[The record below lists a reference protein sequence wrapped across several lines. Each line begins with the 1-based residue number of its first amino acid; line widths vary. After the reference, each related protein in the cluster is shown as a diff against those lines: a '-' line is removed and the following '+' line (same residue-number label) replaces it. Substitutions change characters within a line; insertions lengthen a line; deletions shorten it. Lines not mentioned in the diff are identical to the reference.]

1 MSPTAPFLQQVAAYY
16 YQQGADQLAKLR
28 FIFPSKRAITF
39 FRHHL
44 SQLATERPLFAPRME
59 TVSDFVRQLHPEVQ
73 VLDKTA
79 LLFELYQCY
88 RDVRSERGETSE
100 SFDDFLYWGNI
111 ILKDFETCDRYL
123 VRTDHLYRNLRD
135 LKEISDD
142 FSYLDEEART
152 LIQRFWGELPSL
164 QSLQDE
170 DDDLPK
176 KRFLS
181 FWECLSPLYD
191 RFTDRLKE
199 LGYVYDGQLYR
210 WAAEHSDQ
218 VLDRIAEGEHLIF
231 VGLFYLTPSERKL
244 FKTLKTAGR
253 AAFCWDAAVEVVH
266 DATHPASRYFK
277 KLLTDFGQVEGAW
290 KEGAP
295 GKHLPKDIQVIEC
308 SSLLAQV
315 KGLPSLLQEMN
326 LSSESEC
333 LQAAII
339 LPDEG
344 LLLPTAS
351 SIPEDI
357 GSINITLG
365 YPLDRTS
372 IALMIK
378 RWIALITLNLKRRE
392 SSVRYPA
399 DQLLSLLG
407 QGLITAHCPEAT
419 LLMERIRRSKRFFIP
434 VQELWE
440 TKVTKSTQ
448 ANESALLHMLL
459 DPLTAESNPL
469 QRIEA
474 VLRHLIQSAQERAQ
488 STDSATESDSIPEEI
503 EDNTSE
509 GLSPFDLEFIHHY
522 LRLINRL
529 QGLIEQHQ
537 MLLGHEAMIHLL
549 EGLVGTVTIPF
560 EGDPLQGLQVM
571 GLLETRLLHFPT
583 MVYLSAQ
590 EGALPPKQY
599 SDTLI
604 PYTLRQGFG
613 LPTGRAEEDPGQDY
627 TFFQSIARAEQLT
640 FVVAPSSDGYNL
652 GEESRYISLLQYI
665 YGCPIKRRPL
675 HLEARVEE
683 PTPIIK
689 QKEGELWDAF
699 VKSTTTAPSK
709 GNDLKDVRPLSPS
722 KLSTYISCPLRF
734 YYEAICHYREQ
745 DSPSL
750 LLASNEFG
758 TVLHRVMEE
767 FYRDLTQSTKGKE
780 ERRLTFTTITQ
791 EMIDRQL
798 KRTGELSRRVK
809 SAYCAELKLDP
820 NRPLSSLSN
829 IYCQTIERYA
839 RELLTWDS
847 THADFRY
854 AASERKVYA
863 AFKLSETKTV
873 YFGGIIDRID
883 EVDGQYR
890 VVDYKTGSAKISIS
904 VPQGADSAFRW
915 VEQLAIP
922 DNKAI
927 LQTLIYCAGL
937 AQTDGLD
944 ESKIHPAIFRFKGGD
959 GLMKMKT
966 SYKPLITIPQ
976 EGEKRTKIEASY
988 HEMKE
993 AFEPFLIEEILSP
1006 LYDTSIPFVQ
1016 TEDPKQCSHCP
1027 FALSCGR

>member
-1 MSPTAPFLQQVAAYY
+1 MMSHTAPFLHQVAAHY
-16 YQQGADQLAKLR
+16 YQQGANQLSKCR

-44 SQLATERPLFAPRME
+44 SQLATDRPLFAPRME
-59 TVSDFVRQLHPEVQ
+59 TVSDFVRQLHPEAQ

-88 RDVRSERGETSE
+88 RAVRSERGESSE
-100 SFDDFLYWGNI
+100 SFDEFLYWGNI

-135 LKEISDD
+135 FKEISDD
-142 FSYLDEEART
+142 FSYLDDEARA

-164 QSLQDE
+164 QSLNEE
-170 DDDLPK
+170 DDESPK

-181 FWECLSPLYD
+181 FWECLHPLYD
-191 RFTDRLKE
+191 RFTARLHE
-199 LGYVYDGQLYR
+199 LGYVYDGLLYR
-210 WAAEHSDQ
+210 WAAEHPEL
-218 VLDRIAEGEHLIF
+218 VLDQLEEGEQLVF

-266 DATHPASRYFK
+266 DATHPASKYFQ
-277 KLLTDFGQVEGAW
+277 KLLKDFGQVEGAW
-290 KEGAP
+290 KDGAP
-295 GKHLPKDIQVIEC
+295 GKHLPQEIQVIEC

-326 LSSESEC
+326 LSSDSEC
-333 LQAAII
+333 LETAII

-372 IALMIK
+372 IALMLK
-378 RWIALITLNLKRRE
+378 RWITLITLNLKRRE

-419 LLMERIRRSKRFFIP
+419 QLMERIRKSKRFFLP
-434 VQELWE
+434 AKDLWQQE
-440 TKVTKSTQ
+440 
-448 ANESALLHMLL
+448 NESILLHLLL
-459 DPLTAESNPL
+459 DPLSEESDPL

-474 VLRHLIQSAQERAQ
+474 LLTHLIQRAQEVATPREPA
-488 STDSATESDSIPEEI
+488 SSDSALGEE
-503 EDNTSE
+503 ERRDYE
-509 GLSPFDLEFIHHY
+509 GISPFDLEFIHHY

-529 QGLIEQHQ
+529 QGLIELHQ
-537 MLLGHEAMIHLL
+537 MQLGHEAMIHLL

-604 PYTLRQGFG
+604 PYTLRRGFG
-613 LPTGRAEEDPGQDY
+613 LPTGRADEDPGQDY
-627 TFFQSIARAEQLT
+627 TFFQSIARAKQLT
-640 FVVAPSSDGYNL
+640 FVVAPNSEGYNL

-665 YGCPIKRRPL
+665 YGCTIQRRPL
-675 HLEARVEE
+675 HLEAQVEE
-683 PTPIIK
+683 TMPIIK
-689 QKEGELWDAF
+689 QKEGALWDAF
-699 VKSTTTAPSK
+699 VKRTTTDPRTATEQ
-709 GNDLKDVRPLSPS
+709 KDISPLSPS
-722 KLSTYISCPLRF
+722 SLSKYVACPLRF
-734 YYEAICHYREQ
+734 YYEYICRYREPE
-745 DSPSL
+745 SPNL
-750 LLASNEFG
+750 LLAANEFG
-758 TVLHRVMEE
+758 TILHRVMEE
-767 FYRDLTQSTKGKE
+767 CYRDLTQRTKE
-780 ERRLTFTTITQ
+780 VAAERLTFTTITQ
-791 EMIDRQL
+791 EMIEKFL
-798 KRTGELSRRVK
+798 KSKGELSRRVK
-809 SAYCAELKLDP
+809 SVYCRELKLDP
-820 NRPLSSLSN
+820 KRPLSSLSS

-839 RELLTWDS
+839 RELLTWDNAH
-847 THADFRY
+847 TDFGY
-854 AASERKVYA
+854 AASERQVYA
-863 AFKLSETKTV
+863 AFQLPDATTV
-873 YFGGIIDRID
+873 YFGGTIDRID
-883 EVDGQYR
+883 EVEGRYR
-890 VVDYKTGSAKISIS
+890 VVDYKTGGDKISIS
-904 VPQGADSAFRW
+904 KSQGAGSDFRW
-915 VEQLAIP
+915 VDKLSDP
-922 DNKAI
+922 DYKAI

-937 AQTDGLD
+937 EQTEGLD
-944 ESKIHPAIFRFKGGD
+944 ERKIHPAIFRFRGGD
-959 GLMKMKT
+959 GLMKLTTK
-966 SYKPLITIPQ
+966 YQPLISLPV
-976 EGEKRTKIEASY
+976 GEKQAKEAVSY
-988 HEMKE
+988 HEMKDS
-993 AFEPFLIEEILSP
+993 FEPFLIEEILTG
-1006 LYDTSIPFVQ
+1006 LYDTEVPFTQ
-1016 TEDPKQCSHCP
+1016 SEDLKPCRYCP

>member
-1 MSPTAPFLQQVAAYY
+1 MMSHTAPFLHQVATHY
-16 YQQGADQLAKLR
+16 YQQGANQLSKCR

-44 SQLATERPLFAPRME
+44 SQLATDQPLFAPRME
-59 TVSDFVRQLHPEVQ
+59 TVSDFVRQLHPEAQ

-88 RDVRSERGETSE
+88 RAIRSERGETSE
-100 SFDDFLYWGNI
+100 SFDEFLYWGNI

-135 LKEISDD
+135 FKEISDD
-142 FSYLDEEART
+142 FSYLDDEARA

-164 QSLQDE
+164 QSLKEENDE
-170 DDDLPK
+170 SPK

-181 FWECLSPLYD
+181 FWECLHPLYN
-191 RFTDRLKE
+191 RFTARLYE
-199 LGYVYDGQLYR
+199 LGYVYDGLLYR
-210 WAAEHSDQ
+210 WAAEHPEH
-218 VLDRIAEGEHLIF
+218 VLDQLEEGERLVF

-244 FKTLKTAGR
+244 FKTLKTSGR

-266 DATHPASRYFK
+266 DATHPASKYFQ
-277 KLLTDFGQVEGAW
+277 KLLKDFGQVEGTW
-290 KEGAP
+290 KDGAP
-295 GKHLPKDIQVIEC
+295 GKHLPQEIQVIEC

-315 KGLPSLLQEMN
+315 KGLPSLLQEMD
-326 LSSESEC
+326 LSSDSEC
-333 LQAAII
+333 LETAII

-365 YPLDRTS
+365 YPLDRTP
-372 IALMIK
+372 IALMLK
-378 RWIALITLNLKRRE
+378 RWIALLTLNLKRRE

-419 LLMERIRRSKRFFIP
+419 QLMERIRKSKRFFLP
-434 VQELWE
+434 AKDLWQQE
-440 TKVTKSTQ
+440 
-448 ANESALLHMLL
+448 NESVLLHLLL
-459 DPLTAESNPL
+459 DPLSEESDPL

-474 VLRHLIQSAQERAQ
+474 LLTHLIQRAQERARE
-488 STDSATESDSIPEEI
+488 DASDDELTPSDVPLEKEER
-503 EDNTSE
+503 ENNE

-537 MLLGHEAMIHLL
+537 MQLGHEAMIHLL

-604 PYTLRQGFG
+604 PYTLRRGFG
-613 LPTGRAEEDPGQDY
+613 LPTGRADEDPGQDY
-627 TFFQSIARAEQLT
+627 TFFQSIARAKQLT
-640 FVVAPSSDGYNL
+640 FVVAPNSEGYNL

-665 YGCPIKRRPL
+665 YGCTIQRRPL
-675 HLEARVEE
+675 HLEAQVEE
-683 PTPIIK
+683 TMPIIK
-689 QKEGELWDAF
+689 QKEGALWDAF
-699 VKSTTTAPSK
+699 VQRTTTDPRTATEQ
-709 GNDLKDVRPLSPS
+709 KDISPLSPS
-722 KLSTYISCPLRF
+722 SLSKYVACPLRF
-734 YYEAICHYREQ
+734 YYEYICRYREPE
-745 DSPSL
+745 SPNL
-750 LLASNEFG
+750 LLAANEFG
-758 TVLHRVMEE
+758 TILHRVMEE
-767 FYRDLTQSTKGKE
+767 CYRDLTQRTKE
-780 ERRLTFTTITQ
+780 VAAERLTFTTITQ
-791 EMIDRQL
+791 EMIEKLL
-798 KRTGELSRRVK
+798 KSKGELSRRVK
-809 SAYCAELKLDP
+809 SVYCQALKLDP
-820 NRPLSSLSN
+820 NRPLSSLSS

-847 THADFRY
+847 AHTDFGY
-854 AASERKVYA
+854 AASESKVYA
-863 AFKLSETKTV
+863 AFSLPDATTV
-873 YFGGIIDRID
+873 YFGGTIDRID
-883 EVDGQYR
+883 EVEGRYR
-890 VVDYKTGSAKISIS
+890 VVDYKTGGDKISIS
-904 VPQGADSAFRW
+904 KTQGAGSDFRW
-915 VEQLAIP
+915 VDKLF
-922 DNKAI
+922 DTDYKAI

-937 AQTDGLD
+937 AQTKGLD
-944 ESKIHPAIFRFKGGD
+944 ERKIYPAIFRFRGED
-959 GLMKMKT
+959 GLMKLANK
-966 SYKPLITIPQ
+966 YQPLISLPT
-976 EGEKRTKIEASY
+976 GEKHKKKAFSY

-993 AFEPFLIEEILSP
+993 SFEPFLIEEILTG
-1006 LYDTSIPFVQ
+1006 LYDTEVPFTQ
-1016 TEDPKQCSHCP
+1016 TENLKRCLHCP

>member
-1 MSPTAPFLQQVAAYY
+1 MMSHTDPFLHQVATYY
-16 YQQGADQLAKLR
+16 YHQGADQLAKCR

-44 SQLATERPLFAPRME
+44 SQLASDRPLFAPRME
-59 TVSDFVRQLHPEVQ
+59 TVSDFVRQLHPEAQ

-88 RDVRSERGETSE
+88 RAVRSERGETSE

-135 LKEISDD
+135 FKEISDD
-142 FSYLDEEART
+142 FSYLDDEARA

-164 QSLQDE
+164 QSLKEE
-170 DDDLPK
+170 DDESPK

-181 FWECLSPLYD
+181 FWECLHPLYD
-191 RFTDRLKE
+191 RFTARLHE
-199 LGYVYDGQLYR
+199 LGYVYDGLLYR
-210 WAAEHSDQ
+210 WAAEHPDL
-218 VLDRIAEGEHLIF
+218 VLDQIEEGEQLVF

-244 FKTLKTAGR
+244 FKTLKTAGH

-266 DATHPASRYFK
+266 DATHPASKYFQ
-277 KLLTDFGQVEGAW
+277 KLIKDFGQVEGAW
-290 KEGAP
+290 KEGAK
-295 GKHLPKDIQVIEC
+295 GQHLPQAIQVIEC

-326 LSSESEC
+326 LSSETEC
-333 LQAAII
+333 LEAAII

-372 IALMIK
+372 IALMLK

-407 QGLITAHCPEAT
+407 QELITAHSPEAK

-434 VQELWE
+434 VQELWSNGRE
-440 TKVTKSTQ
+440 KEAV
-448 ANESALLHMLL
+448 AESDLLHLLL
-459 DPLTAESNPL
+459 DPLTEEHDPL

-474 VLRHLIQSAQERAQ
+474 VLRHLVESAQERAR
-488 STDSATESDSIPEEI
+488 SVAAPLTSDATP
-503 EDNTSE
+503 EDNEENFCE

-529 QGLIEQHQ
+529 QGLIQQHQ
-537 MLLGHEAMIHLL
+537 MQLGHEAMIHLL

-560 EGDPLQGLQVM
+560 EGNPLQGLQVM

-613 LPTGRAEEDPGQDY
+613 LPTGRADEDPGQDY

-675 HLEARVEE
+675 HLEAQAEE
-683 PTPIIK
+683 TKPVIK
-689 QKEGELWDAF
+689 QKEGALWDAF
-699 VKSTTTAPSK
+699 VQRTTTDPRTATEQQDIS
-709 GNDLKDVRPLSPS
+709 PLSPS
-722 KLSTYISCPLRF
+722 SLAKYVACPLRF
-734 YYEAICHYREQ
+734 YYEYICRYRE
-745 DSPSL
+745 PETPNL
-750 LLASNEFG
+750 LLAANEFG
-758 TVLHRVMEE
+758 TILHRVMEE
-767 FYRDLTQSTKGKE
+767 CYRDLTQHAKVDQAAP
-780 ERRLTFTTITQ
+780 LTFTTITK
-791 EMIDRQL
+791 EMIDTIL
-798 KRTGELSRRVK
+798 KSEGELSRRVK
-809 SAYCAELKLDP
+809 SVYCQALKLDP
-820 NRPLSSLSN
+820 NRPLSSLSS

-847 THADFRY
+847 AHTDFGY
-854 AASERKVYA
+854 AASESKVYA
-863 AFKLSETKTV
+863 AFPLSAATTV
-873 YFGGIIDRID
+873 YFGGTIDRID
-883 EVDGQYR
+883 EVEGRYR
-890 VVDYKTGSAKISIS
+890 VVDYKTGGDKISIIK
-904 VPQGADSAFRW
+904 PRGAGSDFRW
-915 VEQLAIP
+915 VDKLF
-922 DNKAI
+922 DTDYKAI

-937 AQTDGLD
+937 AQTKGLD
-944 ESKIHPAIFRFKGGD
+944 ERKIYPAIFRFRGED
-959 GLMKMKT
+959 GLMKLTNK
-966 SYKPLITIPQ
+966 YQPLISLPV
-976 EGEKRTKIEASY
+976 GEKSEKKAFSY

-993 AFEPFLIEEILSP
+993 SFEPFLIEEILTG
-1006 LYDTSIPFVQ
+1006 LYDTEVPFTQ
-1016 TEDPKQCSHCP
+1016 TENLKRCLHCP